1 MDVLGKERAR
11 EGGPRLQHRG
21 GRDAA
26 KSSGWFLSAGLNV
39 SFPARATATGRA
51 NGAWR
56 VPNGAWRVPNAPNGA
71 RRRRDVTRGSARSS
85 RRRTTPRTTAR
96 THALSE
102 RKKYI
107 SSVKPPSETT
117 AGERARDVTFPRLY
131 PRMRANR
138 VNDIIDASIA
148 SSSVVY
154 TRRHAPNRA
163 RSAVVASE

>member
-11 EGGPRLQHRG
+11 EGGPRLRNRG

-39 SFPARATATGRA
+39 SFPARATAAGRA
-51 NGAWR
+51 NGVGR
-56 VPNGAWRVPNAPNGA
+56 VLNAPNGA
-71 RRRRDVTRGSARSS
+71 RRRRDGTRGSARSS
-85 RRRTTPRTTAR
+85 RRRTTPRKHAR

-107 SSVKPPSETT
+107 SPVKPPSETT
-117 AGERARDVTFPRLY
+117 AGERARDATFPRLY